1 MESSEDPSLPDD
13 PAAGRAARSGSGP
26 DDPPE
31 PEIRSGSGSVTKGVR
46 GLSLTSRAVDAALL
60 ESLATG
66 DEEAAVTFVRRYQ
79 SAVYGLALAITR
91 DPGMAEDV
99 SQEAFTRAWRAA
111 ATYDIRRGAVST
123 WLLTITR
130 NVAIDAI
137 RSRRPITVGDDLLD
151 ELLLGTL
158 VDDTEEAMVTR
169 LESDRI
175 ASRLRTLPP
184 EQARAVVLAV
194 VAGCTATEVS
204 AREHIPV
211 GTAKTRLRA
220 GLIKLRA
227 ALAADSE
234 VEDPEGGERR

>member
-1 MESSEDPSLPDD
+1 
-13 PAAGRAARSGSGP
+13 
-26 DDPPE
+26 
-31 PEIRSGSGSVTKGVR
+31 
-46 GLSLTSRAVDAALL
+46 
-60 ESLATG
+60 
-66 DEEAAVTFVRRYQ
+66 
-79 SAVYGLALAITR
+79 
-91 DPGMAEDV
+91 
-99 SQEAFTRAWRAA
+99 
-111 ATYDIRRGAVST
+111 VST

-130 NVAIDAI
+130 NVAIDTI

-158 VDDTEEAMVTR
+158 VEDTEEVMVTR
-169 LESDRI
+169 LESDRV

-227 ALAADSE
+227 AMAADNASA
-234 VEDPEGGERR
+234 EDHEGGDLR